1 MLGAA
6 ELLPVACVAR
16 EALIRDNRKARL
28 VVRPTLL
35 LMDTLPVPLSVLSG
49 VSLTLEST
57 DEEGTKAEK
66 VRAEGGGV
74 DHCFYRRAGP
84 TLADIVPF
92 SSPDGAAVW
101 LLALRAG
108 LP

>member
-66 VRAEGGGV
+66 VRAEAV
-74 DHCFYRRAGP
+74 AS
-84 TLADIVPF
+84 TLASTGVLGRHWHIVPF
-92 SSPDGAAVW
+92 SSPDVAVVW